1 MLNLNPQNKVQYTP
15 AEERAIASLIAN
27 PGAKKGKEL
36 WAEKG
41 PQDIFVRLKEKIR
54 RHYLTIQKVRC
65 VYCETLLE
73 RGSSDIEHFAPKW
86 RHIPFLYEPLNLT
99 CSCPICNGVSKKGK
113 RDTIDGTVVMPY
125 ENNAFKYVHPFLDDV
140 DKEIKYRDPFRIL
153 FDRKRCSPKGNA
165 TIDMFNWDTA
175 QCKKKRF
182 LNLLIRTT
190 DSERREMISDI
201 LGYKG

>member
-1 MLNLNPQNKVQYTP
+1 MLNLNPKDKVQYTS
-15 AEERAIASLIAN
+15 EEELAIATLIAHH
-27 PGAKKGKEL
+27 GTKTGREL

-41 PQDIFVRLKEKIR
+41 PQDIFVGLKEKIR
-54 RHYLTIQKVRC
+54 RHCLTIQKVRC

-140 DKEIKYRDPFRIL
+140 DKEIKYRGPFRIL
-153 FDRKRCSPKGNA
+153 FDRERCSEKGNA
-165 TIDMFNWDTA
+165 TIDMFNWDTT
-175 QCKKKRF
+175 QCKMKRIA
-182 LNLLIRTT
+182 NLFTRTT
-190 DSERREMISDI
+190 DSDRREMISEI
-201 LGYKG
+201 LRYKG